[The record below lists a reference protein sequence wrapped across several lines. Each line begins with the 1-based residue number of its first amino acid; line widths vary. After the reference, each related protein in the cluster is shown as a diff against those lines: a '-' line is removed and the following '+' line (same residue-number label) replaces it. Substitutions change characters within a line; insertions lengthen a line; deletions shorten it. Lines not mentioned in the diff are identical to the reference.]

1 MKFSI
6 VTATYNS
13 EQTVL
18 RTLQSVES
26 QTFCNYEHIIM
37 DGASSDGTL
46 KIIERYKSP
55 KRRIFSER
63 DKGIFDALNKGIL
76 NSSGEYIITLHADD
90 VFSSNMTLEKI
101 NSFIDHNPS
110 EMYLSIV
117 NLYSKNFEKKIRVFD
132 PKSFDPSHL
141 AWGVMPPHCG
151 MVIKK
156 ELFSKYGNY
165 QNDENFPFSADFE
178 LAVRLFA
185 NHKQE
190 FCYYG
195 NELVKMAKGGQSTQG
210 IKSYIIIGK
219 EMWKSLEINGI
230 RPNFFKLL
238 FRFVLKF
245 FDKFK

>member
-13 EQTVL
+13 EQTIS
-18 RTLQSVES
+18 RTLQSVEN

-37 DGASSDGTL
+37 DGASNDSTL
-46 KIIERYKSP
+46 EIIGRYKSP
-55 KRRIFSER
+55 KRRVFSER
-63 DKGIFDALNKGIL
+63 DEGIYDALNNGIL

-90 VFSSNMTLEKI
+90 VFSSKMTLEKL

-132 PKSFDPSHL
+132 PKTFNPSHL

-151 MVIKK
+151 MIIKK

-165 QNDENFPFSADFE
+165 QSDENFTCSADFE
-178 LAVRLFA
+178 LAVRLLA
-185 NHKQE
+185 NQKQE

-195 NELVKMAKGGQSTQG
+195 DELVKMAKGGISTRG
-210 IKSYIIIGK
+210 IKSYIVIGK
-219 EMWKSLEINGI
+219 EMWRSLEINGI
-230 RPNFFKLL
+230 RPSFFKLL
-238 FRFVLKF
+238 FRFVNKF